1 MRVIGV
7 DPGTRACGFGV
18 LESINGTLSYVES
31 GVIIPPSNYSIPQRL
46 KTIFEGL
53 VEVIGKYNPDEM
65 SIEGLFFAKN
75 ARSAIKLGEARG
87 VAFLAAALYG
97 ISVHEYAPTEIKLAL
112 TGRGRARKEEVQK
125 VISSMF
131 GIKYW
136 EKLDVS
142 DAVAIAI
149 CHINLSK
156 TKERFGLDYIRT
168 KRRRR
173 RFSLDDLPSQR

>member
-7 DPGTRACGFGV
+7 DPGTRVCGFGV
-18 LESINGTLSYVES
+18 VEAIDGTLSHVSS
-31 GVIIPPSNYSIPQRL
+31 GIILAPSNYSIPQRL

-53 VEVIGKYNPDEM
+53 VDVIGKHSPDEM

-75 ARSAIKLGEARG
+75 ARSSIKLGEARG
-87 VAFLAAALYG
+87 VALLAAALCG

-125 VISSMF
+125 VISSIF
-131 GIKYW
+131 GVNNW

-142 DAVAIAI
+142 DAIAIAI
-149 CHINLSK
+149 CHINLSNA
-156 TKERFGLDYIRT
+156 KERFGFSFIRSR
-168 KRRRR
+168 RRRR